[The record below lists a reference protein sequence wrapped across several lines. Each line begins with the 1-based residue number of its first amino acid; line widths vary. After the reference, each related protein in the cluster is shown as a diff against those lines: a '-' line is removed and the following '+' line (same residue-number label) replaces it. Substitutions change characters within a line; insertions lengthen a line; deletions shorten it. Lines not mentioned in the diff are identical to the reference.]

1 MTSKRTSLTAAA
13 LALGALGLTACATE
27 PQRAYA
33 PPLTPG
39 GQYAMKTEPGSDS
52 VALAPHAEGLSAA
65 QLVALKALVARRAEV
80 GGGVVTLRLPHGAAD
95 AAMAGRTA
103 DAAQAALTAAGVLVL
118 RATYDSDDAKAPLLV
133 SFEYDKA
140 VVPHC
145 GHWDD
150 LTATGGNDSYS
161 NFGCAVNANMAAQIA
176 RPSDINH
183 PRTEDAPD
191 SERRLTVLEKYR
203 EGKVTTADEPPLRS
217 NISHIGE

>member
-13 LALGALGLTACATE
+13 LAIGALGLAACATE

-39 GQYAMKTEPGSDS
+39 AQYALKTQLGDDS
-52 VALAPHAEGLSAA
+52 IALAPHAEGLSGA
-65 QLVALKALVARRAEV
+65 QLLALKALVARRAEV

-95 AAMAGRTA
+95 AAVAGRTA

-133 SFEYDKA
+133 SFQYDQA

-150 LTATGGNDSYS
+150 LTATGANDSFS

-176 RPSDINH
+176 RPSDIDH

-203 EGKVTTADEPPLRS
+203 EGKVTAADEPQLKAT
-217 NISHIGE
+217 ISHIGE